1 MEDSLSVL
9 QNVLSEINEDSW
21 IHVLSKGPSK
31 LYRKHITTSRDMPI
45 HYITSTINRNKED
58 LIKILTHTGDKKL
71 TIMDDMIHF
80 EWKELEKG
88 DKWQICYQY
97 NTNKPPFWGRHIIYK
112 QSRIDIDNITYI
124 VSHSIKYSHD
134 LVLGC
139 ESKSA
144 LINLY
149 YSVHAFTAN
158 SDNTTD
164 LKFILRIRFS
174 PFGSAGHYPGFLSQY
189 SERLLNYVNSWN
201 MYLS

>member
-9 QNVLSEINEDSW
+9 QKALSKIKEDNW
-21 IHVLSKGPSK
+21 IHILSKGPSK
-31 LYRKHITTSRDMPI
+31 LYRKYNTSSCNMPV

-80 EWKELEKG
+80 EWKELERG

-97 NTNKPPFWGRHIIYK
+97 NTNKPPFWSRHIIYK

-134 LVLGC
+134 LILGC

-158 SDNTTD
+158 NDGTTD
-164 LKFILRIRFS
+164 LKFIICVRFS
-174 PFGSAGHYPGFLSQY
+174 PFGSAMHYSGFLSQY
-189 SERLLNYVNSWN
+189 SENLLNNIDSWN
-201 MYLS
+201 IKN